1 MPNTIIYEQP
11 LNERI
16 RIFLRLEFLFARID
30 LALKGNTELHN
41 RDAID
46 GLLNIL
52 TVFDRSDLKSEI
64 VKELERLIAALSAL
78 ENSPGVDRKA
88 LDDLLAELDQIL
100 DGLQLRKS
108 TIGQSLRDNDFLSSI
123 RQRSSISG
131 GTCDFD
137 LPAYHFWLR
146 HTANDE
152 RKQQLIEWL
161 EPFSNARAA
170 IDITLKLIRES
181 TNFANHTAS
190 TGFYQHTLESN
201 QSTQLIRVKV
211 PKNSSFYPEI
221 SGGKHRFTV
230 RFMQF
235 DLNQRAQQVSDDVDF
250 SLSCC
255 AM

>member
-1 MPNTIIYEQP
+1 VSDTIIYEQP

-16 RIFLRLEFLFARID
+16 RTFLRLEFLFARVD
-30 LALKGNTELHN
+30 QALTGNTELQN

-52 TVFDRSDLKSEI
+52 TVFERSDLKSEI
-64 VKELERLIAALSAL
+64 IKELERLIETLSAL

-88 LDDLLAELDQIL
+88 LDDLLSELDQIL
-100 DGLQLRKS
+100 DGLQLKKS
-108 TIGQSLRDNDFLSSI
+108 TIGQSLRDNDFLSTI

-146 HTANDE
+146 HTTDQD

-161 EPFSNARAA
+161 ESFINARAA
-170 IDITLKLIRES
+170 INITLKLIREGS
-181 TNFANHTAS
+181 GFTNHIAS
-190 TGFYQHTLESN
+190 TGLYQHTLEN
-201 QSTQLIRVKV
+201 DQSTQLIRVKV
-211 PKNSSFYPEI
+211 PKESSFYPEI

-230 RFMQF
+230 RFMLF
-235 DLNQRAQQVSDDVDF
+235 DLNHRAQQVDYDVDF